1 MSETIDKDQLLRIKA
16 MELCIELY
24 NSTSEYADVEEF
36 EGMANNI
43 YEFIKGETK

>member
-16 MELCIELY
+16 MELCIQLY
-24 NSTSEYADVEEF
+24 NTMPETDIEEF
-36 EGMANNI
+36 EGMANDI